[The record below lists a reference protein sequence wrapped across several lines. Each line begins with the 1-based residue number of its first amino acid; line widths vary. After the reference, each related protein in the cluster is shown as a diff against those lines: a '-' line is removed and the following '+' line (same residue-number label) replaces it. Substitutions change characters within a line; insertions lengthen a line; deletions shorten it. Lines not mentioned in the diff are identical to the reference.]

1 VLSAFDSD
9 EDEDNQN
16 NMDELA
22 KEFSSIKI

>member
-9 EDEDNQN
+9 EEDDQN
-16 NMDELA
+16 NVDELA